1 MYKRQQKDS
10 SQREREFLKNKD
22 WKKVRGTIY
31 SSLVPA
37 DILKKGEVSIKEY
50 IEEEYPE
57 VSTFLNRL
65 EALVD

>member
-1 MYKRQQKDS
+1 M
-10 SQREREFLKNKD
+10 KNKD